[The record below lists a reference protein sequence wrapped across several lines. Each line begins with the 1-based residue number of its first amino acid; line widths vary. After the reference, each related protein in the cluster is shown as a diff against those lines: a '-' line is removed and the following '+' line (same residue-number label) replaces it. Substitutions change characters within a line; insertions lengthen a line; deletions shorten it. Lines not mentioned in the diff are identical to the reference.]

1 MPELPEVEVLVRY
14 LRPLIRGKT
23 ICGVSVRR
31 AKVLWPTPRRELR
44 RTLLGAK
51 FTGLSRRGK
60 YLLFQLRAKTGGKPI
75 SLLGHL
81 GMTGRIFLAQ
91 KGRRL
96 PKHTAVALDLGA
108 GNLIYEDT
116 RYFGRLTLDTSAV
129 TRLGPEPLDGKFPAE
144 IFAQSLKRSRQ
155 AIKVRLLDQGLV
167 AGIGNIYASEAL
179 FRARISPKLAANQLT
194 MTQVRRLRLAIR
206 AVLAE
211 AIECGSTVPL
221 NLGGDKSDGLFYF
234 GRAPGAPDFYE
245 ERLRVYDRE
254 EQPCPNCHHPIKRIT
269 QAARSTFY
277 CPHCQR
283 ARQSIEPVS
292 VD

>member
-1 MPELPEVEVLVRY
+1 MPELPEVEVLARH

-23 ICGVSVRR
+23 IRAVNVRR
-31 AKVLWPTPRRELR
+31 AKVLLPTLLRKFR

-51 FTGLSRRGK
+51 FNGVSRRGK
-60 YLLFQLRAKTGGKPI
+60 YLLFQLRTRASGKPI

-91 KGRRL
+91 KGRPL
-96 PKHTAVALDLGA
+96 PRHTAVALDFGTSKLV
-108 GNLIYEDT
+108 YEDT

-129 TRLGPEPLDGKFPAE
+129 TRLGPEPLEDEFKAE
-144 IFAQSLKRSRQ
+144 TFAQSLKRSRQ
-155 AIKVRLLDQGLV
+155 AIKVKLLDQGLV

-179 FRARISPKLAANQLT
+179 FRALISPKLAANKLT
-194 MTQVRRLRLAIR
+194 RAQVRRLRLAIR

-211 AIECGSTVPL
+211 AIKLGSTVPL
-221 NLGGDKSDGLFYF
+221 NLGGNKSDGLFYF

-254 EQPCPNCHHPIKRIT
+254 GQACPNCRHPIKRIT

-277 CPHCQR
+277 CPLCQR
-283 ARQSIEPVS
+283 AR
-292 VD
+292 